1 MAIWPLFSNKK
12 DEDIPE
18 EKQPQATSAVENP
31 VSEPA
36 QIYEEKKK
44 KRRGKPQDM
53 SRLRRNKTVQIRMT
67 ESEVARLKQA
77 AGEANMSMADFIMAC
92 IEQSPVV
99 VVKGVP
105 TLLLELRKQGVNLNQ
120 VARIA
125 NEKRN
130 VTADDVQI
138 LAETV
143 ARTRQL
149 VMDFCNDWDAQIIG
163 TKIKKEG

>member
-1 MAIWPLFSNKK
+1 MAKWSLFSKK
-12 DEDIPE
+12 NEEDLRE
-18 EKQPQATSAVENP
+18 EKQPQATPAAEEP
-31 VSEPA
+31 VSESA
-36 QIYEEKKK
+36 QNYGEKKK

-53 SRLRRNKTVQIRMT
+53 TKLRRNKTVQIRMT

-92 IEQSPVV
+92 IDQSPVV

-125 NEKRN
+125 NEKRH

-149 VMDFCNDWDAQIIG
+149 VMDFCNDWDAQIVG
-163 TKIKKEG
+163 TKTKKEG